1 MSMLGK
7 MKGLGAQV
15 AVKTNDA
22 MEGITT
28 SVKEGVDS
36 LANTATNMTEA
47 LNEKAVRTSTA
58 QMCSIL
64 EIAIEEL
71 KTRPLSDQP
80 VSLTATVNIGIA
92 SLEMQIHLPPAVR
105 ENEPGIESKTSPKS
119 V

>member
-1 MSMLGK
+1 MLDK
-7 MKGLGAQV
+7 IKGLGAQM
-15 AVKTNDA
+15 ATKANDA
-22 MEGITT
+22 VEGITT

-36 LANTATNMTEA
+36 LTSTASSMTDA
-47 LNEKAVRTSTA
+47 LNEKAVRASTA

-71 KTRPLSDQP
+71 KTRPLSAQP

-92 SLEMQIHLPPAVR
+92 SLEMQIHLQPT
-105 ENEPGIESKTSPKS
+105 EKEDEHGNESTGLPKT